1 MLTFHVA
8 GRPAPKGSMRAVVR
22 RTRRGPLRTQLL
34 HDNPRTKTWQTLV
47 RDEAAYALARA
58 GLSPV
63 LLPRPAAVRI
73 VVSFVVPC
81 PQKLQRRADAR
92 PTSKKDDLDK
102 LCRTLFDALTSVVFD
117 DDSQVVEVHASKR
130 YPRGGDVVGAQ
141 IWIIGEK
148 EGLDGWTAA
157 TDVL

>member
-1 MLTFHVA
+1 MLTFSVA
-8 GRPAPKGSMRAVVR
+8 GRPAPKGSLRAVVLR
-22 RTRRGPLRTQLL
+22 SRRGPLRTQLL
-34 HDNPRTKTWQTLV
+34 HDNPRTKTWQTLL

-73 VVSFVVPC
+73 VAAFVVPC

-102 LCRTLFDALTSVVFD
+102 LTRTLFDALTGVVYD
-117 DDSQVVEVHASKR
+117 DDSQVVEVHVSKR
-130 YPRGGDVVGAQ
+130 YPRNGDVVGVSV
-141 IWIIGEK
+141 WIIGGQE
-148 EGLDGWTAA
+148 DGREWTAA

>member
-1 MLTFHVA
+1 
-8 GRPAPKGSMRAVVR
+8 MRAVIR
-22 RTRRGPLRTQLL
+22 RTRRGPLRAQLL
-34 HDNPRTKTWQTLV
+34 HDNPRTKTWQSLV

-58 GLSPV
+58 GRSPV

-73 VVSFVVPC
+73 VASFVVPC

-102 LCRTLFDALTSVVFD
+102 LARTLFDALTGVVYD
-117 DDSQVVEVHASKR
+117 DDSQVVELHVSKR
-130 YPRGGDVVGAQ
+130 YPRGGDVVGVSV
-141 IWIIGEK
+141 WIIGDE
-148 EGLDGWTAA
+148 DGKTWTAT